1 MIRSGDL
8 AIDKERYTVTVD
20 GDPVHLTYMEFNA
33 LWFIANQE
41 GRVATYDQL
50 ARALWGEPSPRSRR
64 RLAVLISRMRA
75 KLGGAG
81 STHIATVT
89 RVGYRFIEPAEAA

>member
-1 MIRSGDL
+1 
-8 AIDKERYTVTVD
+8 
-20 GDPVHLTYMEFNA
+20 
-33 LWFIANQE
+33 
-41 GRVATYDQL
+41 
-50 ARALWGEPSPRSRR
+50 
-64 RLAVLISRMRA
+64 MRA